1 MSSSLLVPPKPPALQ
16 SRRRDLLPICF
27 PKNLDVVRFDWNGKR
42 WRNIAITLIEVVLSA
57 NACLRQPR

>member
-42 WRNIAITLIEVVLSA
+42 WRNIAITLIEVVL
-57 NACLRQPR
+57 R